1 MDGVF
6 PVRAE
11 VIREV
16 DPADTTGPAL
26 GAGRASAGARSYPAP
41 RSLQP
46 AGAGRA
52 AAGNVEAD
60 AVGRDAD
67 PVRLYLSGLTAE
79 LLTREGEVALAQR
92 IEGGREKMTRA
103 LASSPLALGQIVQWH
118 RAIAAGSLKWS
129 DMLDLS
135 SAADVTDEAAS
146 EVKDETVDG
155 GESADGPGP
164 ALDAEVEN
172 DLKRL
177 EALRKSLLRARANR
191 DTAAR
196 SGMRQ
201 SRRSGKRY
209 AELNREAADV
219 LARIPLRRTRLEELC
234 RTLVALHERLVR
246 LDGKLLRLMEA
257 AGTDRGTFLAHYRDH
272 ELGSDLEARLRAL
285 VARSRKRPERSGSA
299 GDFDAILGEL
309 RALAEEAGMP
319 LHELRRAA
327 SDMREGERE
336 MRRAKR
342 EMIEANLRLVVSI
355 AKKYVN
361 RGLGLSDLIQEGN
374 IGLMHAIKKYDWR
387 RGFKLSTYATWW
399 IRQALARA
407 ISDQGRTIRLPAH
420 VGEANAKMR
429 RAQLRLIQL
438 LGRDPTTE
446 ELAQEV
452 GMAVDK
458 VRHILEMATQPASLD
473 APIGEDGDASFGDLI
488 EDQNAVNPF
497 DAVTRTRLAEATRR
511 VLATLTPREE
521 RVMRMRLGIGLPTDH
536 TLEEIG
542 RELNVTRERIRQI
555 EAKVLRKLQ
564 HVSRSR
570 ELRSFLE

>member
-1 MDGVF
+1 V
-6 PVRAE
+6 
-11 VIREV
+11 
-16 DPADTTGPAL
+16 
-26 GAGRASAGARSYPAP
+26 
-41 RSLQP
+41 
-46 AGAGRA
+46 GRA
-52 AAGNVEAD
+52 AAGNVDAD
-60 AVGRDAD
+60 EVGRDAD

-92 IEGGREKMTRA
+92 IEGGREKMMRA

-118 RAIAAGSLKWS
+118 RAAAAGSLKWS
-129 DMLDLS
+129 DVLDLS
-135 SAADVTDEAAS
+135 STADVTDEAAS
-146 EVKDETVDG
+146 AVKDETEDG
-155 GESADGPGP
+155 GESANGPSP
-164 ALDAEVEN
+164 ALRAEVEI

-177 EALRKSLLRARANR
+177 EALRKSLLRAHANR

-196 SGMRQ
+196 RGKRQ
-201 SRRSGKRY
+201 FRRSERRY
-209 AELNREAADV
+209 AELNREAADT
-219 LARIPLRRTRLEELC
+219 LARIPLRRARLEELC
-234 RTLVALHERLVR
+234 RALGALHERLAR
-246 LDGKLLRLMEA
+246 LDGKLLRLMGA
-257 AGTDRGTFLAHYRDH
+257 AGTDRDTFLAHYRDH
-272 ELGSDLEARLRAL
+272 ELEPDLHARLCAL
-285 VARSRKRPERSGSA
+285 LGRRGKRPGRSSLA
-299 GDFDAILGEL
+299 GEIEAILGEL
-309 RALAEEAGMP
+309 KALAEEAGMP

-327 SDMREGERE
+327 SGMREGERE
-336 MRRAKR
+336 MRRAKQ

-374 IGLMHAIKKYDWR
+374 IGLMHAIEKYDWR

-399 IRQALARA
+399 IRQAIARA

-420 VGEANAKMR
+420 VGETSAKIR
-429 RAQLRLIQL
+429 RAQLRLSQL

-446 ELAQEV
+446 ELARDV
-452 GMAVDK
+452 GMAVEK

-521 RVMRMRLGIGLPTDH
+521 RVMRMRLGIGMSSDH

-542 RELNVTRERIRQI
+542 KELNVTRERIRQI

-564 HVSRSR
+564 HASRSR
-570 ELRSFLE
+570 ELRTFLEE